1 MACWNDDKDI
11 ASMPHSWRTQ
21 MLSTMAASKSAVI
34 LTETEQSNCPGA
46 IVACNA
52 AWNKLCGYSPEEAL
66 GKTTSI
72 LQGRLT
78 STHKARRFTH
88 QCIATRIYGND
99 NGFASRQATSSVK
112 LINYSRSGRPFV
124 HCLKSRRIADE
135 DTGVEYYMT
144 ESHEET
150 DEKIIRAMFRGE
162 DVPRARNDEA
172 WGALVYLVG
181 LLLIFIPTL
190 SPMWRNLL

>member
-1 MACWNDDKDI
+1 MARRRPSC
-11 ASMPHSWRTQ
+11 
-21 MLSTMAASKSAVI
+21 
-34 LTETEQSNCPGA
+34 
-46 IVACNA
+46 
-52 AWNKLCGYSPEEAL
+52 
-66 GKTTSI
+66 
-72 LQGRLT
+72 QGRLT

-99 NGFASRQATSSVK
+99 NGFASRQATASVK

-162 DVPRARNDEA
+162 DVPRAPERR
-172 WGALVYLVG
+172 GVGRPLVYLVG

>member
-1 MACWNDDKDI
+1 M
-11 ASMPHSWRTQ
+11 
-21 MLSTMAASKSAVI
+21 
-34 LTETEQSNCPGA
+34 
-46 IVACNA
+46 
-52 AWNKLCGYSPEEAL
+52 
-66 GKTTSI
+66 
-72 LQGRLT
+72 
-78 STHKARRFTH
+78 
-88 QCIATRIYGND
+88 
-99 NGFASRQATSSVK
+99 K